1 METGKKGLRYI
12 GAYINSFLDNTVKKV
27 FFALATIVVELIA
40 AYMVAIFDVG
50 LLNWDIS
57 IGGMW
62 NAYQEPGATYPWDVL
77 LVLTICILF
86 TDVLIIWRNGTP
98 PGGRNFKLS
107 KSDVYGSG
115 REISKQELEIVA
127 DVTDKDSTK
136 ETILGQLDKTGKR
149 VIAKKPGGMK
159 PNDNILV
166 FAPPGSGKSFS
177 FVRPFIAQA
186 IMRRHSLVV
195 TDTKGEVYATTA
207 EYARYM
213 GYRVLRLD
221 LKDPSHSDGWSVLKE
236 LRHDDVRAQIFAKI
250 VMASSGNL
258 KDNFVAP
265 QESLLKACCL
275 YQERHPGLA
284 DSQRTFYNAFA
295 MLLQGAENLDAT
307 ITAAF
312 ANYGECMQVVSDAYG
327 TFLHGSPNL
336 RGNIITGLA
345 NRLQILASPPVREM
359 TSTDE
364 IDFESIGKEPT
375 ILYIS
380 MSDQHDTMKFLANLA
395 FSYAIMD
402 LADLA
407 DSRPT
412 QKLEVPVDFVLEEFA
427 NLGQVPAITRYLSTL
442 RSRGITL
449 NLIVQNMAQFDELY
463 EESTKKIIMSDCA
476 TWMCLGC
483 NDEDTARLME
493 WRCGET
499 TVKVKTEQ
507 HDAMEPPFKL
517 THRNS
522 TGDGRRNLY
531 TSNEVMELQAQED
544 VLLIWQSKKV
554 LMAKSFPISMHH
566 DFIAGKMPEISSI
579 TLIPLAN
586 KKAKALFRQWEED
599 RIQSFNTW
607 LTGGDPLADFDGLKT
622 PGATSTVRPEIIP
635 LHTLERM
642 ALAAAD
648 GKEYDATDD
657 PDIRL
662 HQEERAKNIK
672 QNKKAKQRKKQKE
685 PEVWNLDGVIFE
697 NVSQPDTPK
706 EPMNDLVPPANE
718 SAEEVP
724 DAMPELVLPQMPT
737 VAEPVVEPE
746 PVMEPE
752 PQNAVPQH
760 TAPATQTSPKLN
772 RPKSYAESKIAPPM
786 ESLFFGSDVAT
797 PKNKQKDL
805 KKTALEGP
813 HASLP
818 DK

>member
-1 METGKKGLRYI
+1 MKSKRTCPKWLSNIVEYTGNYLNNWPKRVLFI
-12 GAYINSFLDNTVKKV
+12 FTILVAE
-27 FFALATIVVELIA
+27 LASLYVIA
-40 AYMVAIFDVG
+40 VFDVG
-50 LLNWDIS
+50 LKEMDIS
-57 IGGMW
+57 VSGML
-62 NAYQEPGATYPWDVL
+62 AEYRKPYASYPWDL
-77 LVLTICILF
+77 FLVFTLCILF
-86 TDVLIIWRNGTP
+86 VAALVIWKHGYLDN
-98 PGGRNFKLS
+98 GRNFKLS

-115 REISKQELEIVA
+115 REISKKELETVA

-221 LKDPSHSDGWSVLKE
+221 LKDPSHSDGWAVLKE

-275 YQERHPGLA
+275 YQERHPGLS

-586 KKAKALFRQWEED
+586 KKAKELFRKWEED

-607 LTGGDPLADFDGLKT
+607 LANGGDPLADFNGLKA
-622 PGATSTVRPEIIP
+622 PGATSTIRPETIP

-642 ALAAAD
+642 ALAVAD
-648 GKEYDATDD
+648 GQEYDAAQD
-657 PDIRL
+657 PDNPINAPKPNVQKVKPRKM
-662 HQEERAKNIK
+662 AKML
-672 QNKKAKQRKKQKE
+672 KKEQAVDISGLVFEKA
-685 PEVWNLDGVIFE
+685 PEKPPVPTTI
-697 NVSQPDTPK
+697 QPDT
-706 EPMNDLVPPANE
+706 VPTAMAELTLEQEQTPA
-718 SAEEVP
+718 
-724 DAMPELVLPQMPT
+724 PETAP
-737 VAEPVVEPE
+737 EPE
-746 PVMEPE
+746 QQHEPKQPQEPE
-752 PQNAVPQH
+752 KNEK
-760 TAPATQTSPKLN
+760 APEKPTSVSPAGVAK
-772 RPKSYAESKIAPPM
+772 PYSYAKSKEAPSLES
-786 ESLFFGSDVAT
+786 FFGAPQSIRQ
-797 PKNKQKDL
+797 KNKDD
-805 KKTALEGP
+805 TTPNALEKA
-813 HASLP
+813 HKSLP
-818 DK
+818 PKKD